1 MKKTVGYF
9 FRFLSVFFFIILI
22 FQVFKVLFFDKL
34 ENEEVAFKV
43 GYYFGA
49 FLILALFS
57 WLLYKFFKYSGKL
70 IAFKNVTNQVDE
82 IGNDKI

>member
-9 FRFLSVFFFIILI
+9 IRILSVFFFIVLI
-22 FQVFKVLFFDKL
+22 IQVFNVLFIDQVK
-34 ENEEVAFKV
+34 NEEVAFKV

-57 WLLYKFFKYSGKL
+57 WLFYKLFRYSGKL
-70 IAFKNVTNQVDE
+70 IAYKKVSNQVDE
-82 IGNDKI
+82 IGKDNP